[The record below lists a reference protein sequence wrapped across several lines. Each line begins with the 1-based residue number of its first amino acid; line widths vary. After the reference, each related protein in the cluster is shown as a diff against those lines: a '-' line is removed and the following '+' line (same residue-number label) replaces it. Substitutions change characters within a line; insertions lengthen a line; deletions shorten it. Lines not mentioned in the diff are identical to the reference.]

1 MDALNDIMAGMGIL
15 AAGVLASFILT
26 TIVNKVGRK
35 FNNGENL
42 IDMDLF

>member
-1 MDALNDIMAGMGIL
+1 MDAFNDLAAGMGIL
-15 AAGVLASFILT
+15 AAGVAAAAVLT
-26 TIVNKVGRK
+26 YIVNLIGRR

>member
-15 AAGVLASFILT
+15 AAGVLVSFILT
-26 TIVNKVGRK
+26 IIVNRLGRK